1 MVWGPGCPVGYFGL
15 LVGQRGPAGPR
26 IGSGLLLVGSV
37 PRLQDCSFLPS
48 GICPLMGEAH
58 LEPTADLLLGRA
70 MSGQGWVV
78 MGLGPLMGRDM
89 SRGGYGL
96 RKFLKQPVC

>member
-1 MVWGPGCPVGYFGL
+1 
-15 LVGQRGPAGPR
+15 
-26 IGSGLLLVGSV
+26 
-37 PRLQDCSFLPS
+37 
-48 GICPLMGEAH
+48 MGEAH
-58 LEPTADLLLGRA
+58 LEPTAGLLLGRA

-96 RKFLKQPVC
+96 RKSLGNLSADG